1 MMAHLPLAARM
12 LGRHF
17 KLMETRV
24 LFFALVIA
32 VTSVT
37 TVGFFAGRVES
48 ALNRQ
53 AGELIAADAV
63 VIADKPISERFRE
76 AAARANLERAESAT
90 FRSMVAG
97 DAAKGQGVNLAEIK
111 AIEGAFPLRGA
122 LKIASAPGATPRE
135 VRGPPPPGSTWLAEA
150 LLARLDA
157 RPGDEVGVGAIK
169 LRIAGVIVKE
179 PDSVLDYFGIAPRL
193 MMNREDLARSGLI
206 QVGSRVTYRFLVAGE
221 PAAVEAFQAGF
232 KGKLARG
239 ERIEG
244 VKDARSEVRV
254 ALERAERF
262 LGLAAMLSVILAS
275 VAVALSARRFAERQ
289 LDSAAMMRCLGASQ
303 REIFALHLA
312 QFAMLGLAA
321 ALTGIVLG
329 YIAQGGL
336 ARALSGFFTVALPAP
351 GVLPAWQ
358 GLAVGF
364 ALVLGFTVPPLLAL
378 KRVPTLRVMRR
389 DLNPFDAGAS
399 IAYGLGFATLAALIV
414 WRAGDVKMGSIAVG
428 GFAIAL
434 GATAVFGALLI
445 EAAAAARSS
454 AGHFWRVGLAN
465 LKRRRAASLTQVMA
479 LGIGLM
485 AMLMLTLVRTD
496 MIERWQETTK
506 LDVPNRFV
514 VNVQKDQVEPVRA
527 YFAGHGLDMP
537 DLYPMIR
544 GRLVA
549 INDQPMARKLE
560 ATADERARRLG
571 EREFNLTWTARKQDD
586 NKVVAGR
593 FWDEHDRTPQFSV
606 EEGIAKSLGIKVGD
620 TLTYDIAG
628 TRVTYPVTSL
638 RSVKWDSFRP
648 NFFVAANPGTLESF
662 PASYISSFRLAPG
675 NERIVNDL
683 VRKYPNLSVIDLTA
697 IMNQIKTIT
706 NQVAE
711 AVSFVFLFALLA
723 GVVVLYAAIAATQD
737 ERLFDA
743 AVLRTLGAHRRQ
755 VLAMQLAEFLAIGLL
770 AGTVASAGALAL
782 SSVIA
787 ERVINVPL
795 ELNGW
800 IPLIG
805 IAGGGLSIALAG
817 LLGTRKAVEAPPLAT
832 IRRLV

>member
-1 MMAHLPLAARM
+1 MTHAVLLATR
-12 LGRHF
+12 LLLRHF

-24 LFFALVIA
+24 LLFALVIA

-48 ALNRQ
+48 ALSRQ

-63 VIADKPISERFRE
+63 VIADKPINERFRAE
-76 AAARANLERAESAT
+76 AARLSLARAESST
-90 FRSMVAG
+90 FPSMVSG
-97 DAAKGQGVNLAEIK
+97 DVSKSQGVNLAEIR
-111 AIEGAFPLRGA
+111 AVEGAYPLRGT
-122 LKIASAPGATPRE
+122 LKIGSKVGDAGRDTNGPPAPGT
-135 VRGPPPPGSTWLAEA
+135 VWVAEP
-150 LLARLDA
+150 LLLRLDA
-157 RPGDEVGVGAIK
+157 AVGDEINVGAAKLKIVGV
-169 LRIAGVIVKE
+169 VVKE

-193 MMNREDLARSGLI
+193 MMNRADLSRTGLI
-206 QVGSRVTYRFLVAGE
+206 QVGSRVTHRLLVAGE
-221 PAAVEAFQAGF
+221 PDDIATFQAAF
-232 KGKLARG
+232 KGTLARG
-239 ERIEG
+239 ERMEN

-275 VAVALSARRFAERQ
+275 VAVALAARRFSERQ

-303 REIFALHLA
+303 REIFVLHFA
-312 QFAMLGLAA
+312 QFCLLGVGA
-321 ALTGIVLG
+321 ALLG
-329 YIAQGGL
+329 TLIGYFAQEGL
-336 ARALSGFFTVALPAP
+336 TRALAGFFTVALPAP
-351 GVLPAWQ
+351 SIAPAWQ

-378 KRVPTLRVMRR
+378 KRVPTLRVIRR
-389 DLNPFDAGAS
+389 DMNPFDAGATV
-399 IAYGLGFATLAALIV
+399 AYVIGFATLAALII
-414 WRAGDVKMGSIAVG
+414 WRAGDVKLGGIAVG
-428 GFAIAL
+428 GFVIAL
-434 GATAVFGALLI
+434 GVTALLGAVLI

-454 AGHFWRVGLAN
+454 AGRFWRVGLAN

-479 LGIGLM
+479 LGLGLM
-485 AMLMLTLVRTD
+485 AMLMLTIVRTD
-496 MIERWQETTK
+496 MIERWQGSMKE
-506 LDVPNRFV
+506 DIPNRFV
-514 VNVQKDQVEPVRA
+514 INVQKDQVEPVRT

-537 DLYPMIR
+537 DLYPMVR

-560 ATADERARRLG
+560 ATKDERSRRLG
-571 EREFNLTWTARKQDD
+571 EREFNLTWLATMQSD
-586 NKVVAGR
+586 NKVTAGR
-593 FWDEHDRTPQFSV
+593 FWTANDTTPQLSM
-606 EEGIAKSLGIKVGD
+606 EEGIAKGLGIKVGD

-648 NFFVAANPGTLESF
+648 NFFVAANPGTLEQF

-675 NERIVNDL
+675 NEKVVNDL

-697 IMNQIKTIT
+697 IMAQVKTIT

-737 ERLFDA
+737 ERLYDA
-743 AVLRTLGAHRRQ
+743 AILRTLGAHRKQ
-755 VLAMQLAEFLAIGLL
+755 VRAMQLAEFLAIGVL
-770 AGTVASAGALAL
+770 AGGVASAGALVL

-787 ERVINVPL
+787 DRVINVPF
-795 ELNGW
+795 EMNGW

-805 IAGGGLSIALAG
+805 IVGGGLSIALAG
-817 LLGTRKAVEAPPLAT
+817 LLGTRRAVDAPPLAT
-832 IRRLV
+832 IRGLV